1 MRSACG
7 TTPSTAKHDAIC
19 SRPARTSQNTVKA
32 KFAESTFHAL
42 DRITWLT
49 SEDVALGDFSPCRL
63 SYQPRL
69 RQGSP
74 LNRWLVAAA
83 SVVLMAELGS
93 FNAWSV
99 FRRPLSELY
108 GANVTDVNTAFFV
121 SSLVFGLVAS
131 GSALLIV
138 RVGPRVVGL
147 TGALLY
153 GLGVF
158 LSSFTGGSLPFLYLT
173 YGLVAAAGL
182 GLAVMA
188 PIAALPSWF
197 PERPGFAY
205 GIAFIGFGLGPLVN
219 VPLMEGLLSATGGP
233 LETFYVLGIIYA
245 AIIGCA
251 AWLVRYSPGEVSLT
265 RGSPQSASENK
276 GGSPWR
282 LRDALK
288 TWQLYALWTVFFLNT
303 TAGLAILSE
312 ARVMAGSIGGAS
324 TTLAAAFIMIISASD
339 AVGRLLWPAL
349 SDRIGGRSV
358 FFVMFALQA
367 AAFSLIP
374 TLAVGSLVIFFV
386 LCMLVMSCYGGGYGT
401 ISALVNAYYGARGLG
416 AVYASVFSAAA
427 VASFGAPVIL
437 ARSADLLGS
446 YYPALYATSGLML
459 AGAIIA
465 PLVGPPGPW
474 RGQGWLHRVGPTAG
488 PIVLDCREHFLRSQ
502 GYKRSVTSASSE
514 AWTAGRLAQ
523 SCWLEAYL

>member
-1 MRSACG
+1 MAVETTNTMIKRGSATAPVLVVNVSAPVRASITCPPFRVSAPKAHVRSACG

-83 SVVLMAELGS
+83 SVVMMAELGS

-138 RVGPRVVGL
+138 KVGPRVVGL

-153 GLGVF
+153 GLGLF
-158 LSSFTGGSLPFLYLT
+158 LSSFTGESLFLLYLT
-173 YGLVAAAGL
+173 YGLVAAVGL

-197 PERPGFAY
+197 PDRPGFAY
-205 GIAFIGFGLGPLVN
+205 GVAFVGFGMGPLVN
-219 VPLMEGLLSATGGP
+219 VPLIEGLLSATGGP
-233 LETFYVLGIIYA
+233 LETFYVLGIVYA
-245 AIIGCA
+245 ILIGGA
-251 AWLVRYSPGEVSLT
+251 AWFVRYPPKETGLERSSTEPDGAEKEE
-265 RGSPQSASENK
+265 GA
-276 GGSPWR
+276 WR

-288 TWQLYALWTVFFLNT
+288 TWQLYAIWALFFLNT

-324 TTLAAAFIMIISASD
+324 AVLGAAFVITISASD
-339 AVGRLLWPAL
+339 AAGRLLWSSL
-349 SDRIGGRSV
+349 SDRIGGRAV
-358 FFVMFALQA
+358 FL
-367 AAFSLIP
+367 
-374 TLAVGSLVIFFV
+374 
-386 LCMLVMSCYGGGYGT
+386 
-401 ISALVNAYYGARGLG
+401 
-416 AVYASVFSAAA
+416 
-427 VASFGAPVIL
+427 
-437 ARSADLLGS
+437 
-446 YYPALYATSGLML
+446 
-459 AGAIIA
+459 
-465 PLVGPPGPW
+465 
-474 RGQGWLHRVGPTAG
+474 
-488 PIVLDCREHFLRSQ
+488 
-502 GYKRSVTSASSE
+502 
-514 AWTAGRLAQ
+514 
-523 SCWLEAYL
+523 